1 MEAAD
6 NEESRKV
13 VDFLHAVEQ
22 AKQCKS
28 MLEEEKLAELIALN
42 QLSLQHIPI
51 VFLERSLNVW
61 KALYRQMPM
70 GGFIS
75 GSCMSKTN
83 YVPVAKPIST
93 FIFSYQVC

>member
-28 MLEEEKLAELIALN
+28 MLEEEKLAKLIALN
-42 QLSLQHIPI
+42 RLSLQHIPT
-51 VFLERSLNVW
+51 VFLKENLNIW
-61 KALYRQMPM
+61 KVLYRQQDELCPC
-70 GGFIS
+70 G
-75 GSCMSKTN
+75 
-83 YVPVAKPIST
+83 
-93 FIFSYQVC
+93 

>member
-28 MLEEEKLAELIALN
+28 MLEEEKLADLIAFN
-42 QLSLQHIPI
+42 QLSLEHIPT
-51 VFLERSLNVW
+51 VFFDSRIHI
-61 KALYRQMPM
+61 P
-70 GGFIS
+70 F
-75 GSCMSKTN
+75 
-83 YVPVAKPIST
+83 
-93 FIFSYQVC
+93 

>member
-28 MLEEEKLAELIALN
+28 MLEEEKLAKLIALN
-42 QLSLQHIPI
+42 RLSNPC
-51 VFLERSLNVW
+51 RR
-61 KALYRQMPM
+61 LYLVTRYAN
-70 GGFIS
+70 FS
-75 GSCMSKTN
+75 GSLLF
-83 YVPVAKPIST
+83 VLG
-93 FIFSYQVC
+93 